1 MLEQVSAT
9 IKIKVMKKSFYIVS
23 LYPYNDVYQV
33 IDNIDDSV
41 VFQGSED
48 DCKKYK
54 RKNR

>member
-1 MLEQVSAT
+1 
-9 IKIKVMKKSFYIVS
+9 MKKSFYIVS

-41 VFQGSED
+41 VFQGSKD

>member
-1 MLEQVSAT
+1 
-9 IKIKVMKKSFYIVS
+9 MKKNLHIVS

-33 IDNIDDSV
+33 IDRIDDSV

-54 RKNR
+54 NKNK

>member
-1 MLEQVSAT
+1 
-9 IKIKVMKKSFYIVS
+9 MKKSFYIVS
-23 LYPYNDVYQV
+23 LYPYNDVHQV

-54 RKNR
+54 REQEIKNRLAW

>member
-1 MLEQVSAT
+1 
-9 IKIKVMKKSFYIVS
+9 MKKSFYIVS

-48 DCKKYK
+48 DCKKHPLYIVNNFLNK
-54 RKNR
+54 T